1 MKIAYAWSKVKRGDI
16 ISFVYKNKEGRRL
29 RRTILVL
36 EPKLLNK
43 SKNAK
48 SKFLLHGI
56 QLEVSN
62 VSVLSSRVL
71 AEILTDSGDVES
83 VDKDKDIYRVKLKDN
98 TEEIYKRLKSF
109 IKKFGI
115 YRSFDYEKANR
126 GTVFLEDLR
135 LPEKYKEK
143 LTSDN

>member
-36 EPKLLNK
+36 EPKLANK
-43 SKNAK
+43 SKNGK

-62 VSVLSSRVL
+62 VSVLSSRVMT
-71 AEILTDSGDVES
+71 EILTDSGDVES
-83 VDKDKDIYRVKLKDN
+83 VDKDKDIYRVEFKDKS
-98 TEEIYKRLKSF
+98 EEIYKRLRTF

-115 YRSFDYEKANR
+115 YRSFAYEKASR
-126 GTVFLEDLR
+126 GSVFLEDLR

-143 LTSDN
+143 LASDN

>member
-62 VSVLSSRVL
+62 VSVLSSRVMT
-71 AEILTDSGDVES
+71 EILTDSGDVES
-83 VDKDKDIYRVKLKDN
+83 VDKDKDIYRVEFKDKS
-98 TEEIYKRLKSF
+98 EEIYKRLRTF

-115 YRSFDYEKANR
+115 YRSFAYEKASS

-143 LTSDN
+143 LASDN

>member
-36 EPKLLNK
+36 EPKLVNK

-48 SKFLLHGI
+48 SKFLLHGL

-62 VSVLSSRVL
+62 VSVLSSRVIT
-71 AEILTDSGDVES
+71 EILTDSGVVET
-83 VDKDKDIYRVKLKDN
+83 VDKDIYRVELKDKS
-98 TEEIYKRLKSF
+98 EEIYKRLRAF

-115 YRSFDYEKANR
+115 YRSFAYDKASR

-135 LPEKYKEK
+135 LPEKYKEE
-143 LTSDN
+143 LANDN

>member
-36 EPKLLNK
+36 EPKLANK

-62 VSVLSSRVL
+62 VSVLSSRVMT
-71 AEILTDSGDVES
+71 EILTDSGDVES
-83 VDKDKDIYRVKLKDN
+83 VDKDKDVYRVEFKDKS
-98 TEEIYKRLKSF
+98 EEIYKRL
-109 IKKFGI
+109 
-115 YRSFDYEKANR
+115 
-126 GTVFLEDLR
+126 L
-135 LPEKYKEK
+135 
-143 LTSDN
+143 